1 MTDDRQ
7 IGTSAIHVMRGRR
20 WLLSFLHVRAGSG
33 TGDVMCAK
41 CGKAVQPLVD
51 VGASTGGDELARSMA
66 EQAFVFR
73 KQAFCCLDCFF
84 EAYLS
89 KPGLCRYVDSLFT
102 MAVKVARIQQGR
114 GGRGSGGNR
123 K

>member
-1 MTDDRQ
+1 M
-7 IGTSAIHVMRGRR
+7 
-20 WLLSFLHVRAGSG
+20 
-33 TGDVMCAK
+33 
-41 CGKAVQPLVD
+41 QPLVD

-114 GGRGSGGNR
+114 GGRGPGGNR